1 MPALSMHAHSNL
13 AELPPA
19 ARLGRFRLAP
29 DNRAEAA
36 LQRRRKRA
44 LEAAIAADNF
54 ELQFQPNLSLRH
66 GGVTV
71 VEAQL
76 RWPQGKG
83 GLLPAA
89 MFLPLAE
96 QTGQIVR
103 IGGWALRHAC
113 SAVIAAN
120 WPATWS
126 VSVTVSLRQIEE
138 GVLLAQV
145 ADALEHSQLAPDRL
159 EIALAEPD
167 VTEISLESLLTLS
180 ALRDLGLGLA
190 LDAFGTGAASFA
202 CLRRLPLTQLR
213 LDRSLIRDVPDNHE
227 DSAIV
232 RAIVQTGHALGLRV
246 AASGIETEQQ
256 RGFLAASGCD
266 DGQGPLFSQPL
277 PAHQIRQRMKK
288 P

>member
-1 MPALSMHAHSNL
+1 MPAPSIYAFSNL
-13 AELPPA
+13 AEPPPP

-29 DNRAEAA
+29 DHRAEAA
-36 LQRRRKRA
+36 LQRRRKRE
-44 LEAAIAADNF
+44 LEAAIAAENF
-54 ELQFQPNLSLRH
+54 ELQFQPHLSLRH
-66 GGVTV
+66 GGVTT

-96 QTGQIVR
+96 QSGQIVR
-103 IGGWALRHAC
+103 IGGWALRRAC
-113 SAVIAAN
+113 KAAVEAA

-126 VSVTVSLRQIEE
+126 VSVGVSLRQIEE
-138 GVLLAQV
+138 GALLTQV
-145 ADALEHSQLAPDRL
+145 AEALEHSNLAPERL

-213 LDRSLIRDVPDNHE
+213 LDRSMIRDLPTNQE

-232 RAIVQTGHALGLRV
+232 RAIVQTGHALGLHV
-246 AASGIETEQQ
+246 AACGIETEQQ
-256 RGFLAASGCD
+256 RGFLAGCGCD

-277 PAHQIRQRMKK
+277 PAHQLWPRMKK
-288 P
+288 A

>member
-1 MPALSMHAHSNL
+1 MTLLSMIAPADF
-13 AELPPA
+13 AELPPP

-36 LQRRRKRA
+36 LQRRRRRE
-44 LEAAIAADNF
+44 LEAAIAADTF
-54 ELQFQPNLSLRH
+54 ELQFQPSLSLRH
-66 GGVTV
+66 GGVST

-113 SAVIAAN
+113 LAGMEAK
-120 WPATWS
+120 WPASWS
-126 VSVTVSLRQIEE
+126 VSVAVSRRQIEE
-138 GVLLAQV
+138 GALLAQV
-145 ADALEHSQLAPDRL
+145 AEALERSRLAPERL

-167 VTEISLESLLTLS
+167 ATEISLESLLTLS

-190 LDAFGTGAASFA
+190 LDAFGTGVASFA

-213 LDRSLIRDVPDNHE
+213 LDRSLIRDLPANSE
-227 DSAIV
+227 DRAIV

-246 AASGIETEQQ
+246 GANGIETEPQ
-256 RGFLAASGCD
+256 RAFLAGCGCD

-277 PAHQIRQRMKK
+277 PAHQLHQRMKK